1 MRRKKITTNLS
12 LNWTNMHK
20 LTKKLQQFYNQNAE
34 HFSQT
39 RKKHWPE
46 FDYIIEKINAYPWK
60 KIVIRELGCGDG
72 RFYNYLIKNCSKQ
85 MNYTGIDIADKLL
98 DIAKKNNPKATFVH
112 ADMVDYIQKWKQES
126 VDIIVSIASFQH
138 IPTVWQRMLLLKNI
152 YRLLTYEWEYI
163 MTNRT
168 LSERFIKRYRK
179 ALCISLIKTACTL
192 GQHVWKDMF
201 IPRQNK
207 GKKQRRYYHM
217 YSEKECDNLG
227 KQSWFIFK
235 ENRYS
240 LLDGHMTDKKKYAR
254 NMITILQK
262 SAFTGGWEQ

>member
-1 MRRKKITTNLS
+1 
-12 LNWTNMHK
+12 MHK
-20 LTKKLQQFYNQNAE
+20 LTKKLQQFYNQNAD

-60 KIVIRELGCGDG
+60 KIVVRELGCGDG
-72 RFYNYLIKNCSKQ
+72 RFYKYLIKNCTKQ
-85 MNYTGIDIADKLL
+85 ITYVWIDIADKLL
-98 DIAKKNNPKATFVH
+98 DIAKKNNPKATFKH
-112 ADMVDYIQKWKQES
+112 ADMIDYIQKWKQES
-126 VDIIVSIASFQH
+126 VDIIISIASFQH
-138 IPTVWQRMLLLKNI
+138 IPTISQRMIILKNI

-168 LSERFIKRYRK
+168 LSERFIKKYRK
-179 ALCISLIKTACTL
+179 PLLISRTKTVYTL
-192 GQHVWKDMF
+192 GQHNWRDIF

-207 GKKQRRYYHM
+207 GTKQRRYYHI
-217 YSEKECDNLG
+217 YSEKECNNLV
-227 KQSWFIFK
+227 KQSWFIVK

-240 LLDGHMTDKKKYAR
+240 LMNGHMTDGKKDAR

-262 SAFTGGWEQ
+262 SAFTAESEQ